1 MSDAPIPPEEA
12 ADGRAEA
19 AWAPARPRR
28 RHRWRWLSHAANLLL
43 SLLLLAVVAAL
54 GVRFGALTPAGR
66 RAVLAIANS
75 VHAGPAGRI
84 QAEGL
89 EGDPFGRFRLRRL
102 RIVDARGAWLDARD
116 VRADWRLLELL
127 GRRFHARSLSVGD
140 LFVPRAPVLEPRPPR
155 PPEDLP
161 VAVRLDAVTA
171 RVRTGAALTVAA
183 GDWDARG
190 FLDLLRDKRAA
201 SRLEAASR
209 IHPGDRLRFDFD
221 LKELEHLRLAADAT
235 EAAGGALAGGL
246 GLPADRLFALHA
258 VLNTDSR
265 GGRVDVQSRSG
276 ATTPL
281 RAVGRWSRAGADV
294 DAVAALAASRHTA
307 GYVPRIGPEARL
319 RLHATPRGKLY
330 DVQAVLEGA
339 FARATARGP
348 FDSGRRRVEGMAVEA
363 RVDDL
368 STWFKPPK
376 IGPTHAV
383 GIARGG
389 WEDLRIETRVV
400 AERLDELDLRIAR
413 MEGTAVVSH
422 GRGDEWRVV
431 TDATGSAV
439 GGLGLLPPLLG
450 PRPVTHVDLSRLADG
465 RVLFRALNVAGRYIR
480 LDAEGAITLLGDLSF
495 KGRFSA
501 PDLRGARPG
510 SHGAIDATFAAAS
523 KKGSDFWT
531 LTGEGRGAAFATGLG
546 ELDRLLGAAPRL
558 IARGSWTPAGFRLDR
573 ADLTGAAANASA
585 AGTFSTQKV
594 MDFAVDWRARGPF
607 TVGPLEIAGAMT
619 GDGKVTGPLAQP
631 RADLHAR
638 LQTLDLGRL
647 QVTPAALDLAF
658 ISDGAGGL
666 DGSVAVNGPS
676 SYGPATARARFSFAP
691 RGVDLRDVAADAGG
705 VRLAG
710 ALALRYGEPS
720 TADLTLAA
728 GPGAFL
734 ARGRLAGTARIAAAA
749 AGAAPGGAR
758 AVLRL
763 DGRDLQLPGGGW
775 SLRTL
780 QLSADG
786 PIDRLPF
793 RVEADAAEPISWRW
807 AGSGLL
813 AKAGSARELSLDGA
827 GRVRGAPVRTLET
840 ARLRFG
846 PDELS
851 ARLRLALAGG
861 RLSLDGRQAG
871 ETLDAQAELAGVG
884 LGAFNEDYVG
894 EVTGRLA
901 LNGRGR
907 ALGGRFDAALK
918 GARTRDATAD
928 LALDAAV
935 RGELASGRLRLNAT
949 ATNAQGLKADGRLD
963 LPAEAAAK
971 PFRVAVERT
980 RPFTGELAVDGE
992 LRPLWDLFLGGER
1005 TVSGKLT
1012 ARASLAGTLADPKV
1026 TGGAQL
1032 AGGAVT
1038 DTGVGLTLKNLE
1050 GSAEF
1055 GRNLV
1060 TVRRFAGDDGKGG
1073 TLAGEGSVSLARDGG
1088 STLRLDVRRFHLF
1101 DNEYGRAT
1109 TSGQVTVTRDASG
1122 RAKLVGRL
1130 GVDRAD
1136 ITAKAPATAGV
1147 VAMDVIE
1154 LNAPARPGAEPAAGP
1169 TRRAS
1174 ATAVGLDV
1182 TIQAPRGLF
1191 VRGRGLDV
1199 ELSLDAHVGG
1209 TTAAPDLSGTARVVR
1224 GSYDFSGKRFDFN
1237 EFGAIR
1243 LAAKPE
1249 LIRLDLTA
1257 ERNENG
1263 LDARVRVTGTAAN
1276 PVISLTSIPVL
1287 PQDEILSRVLFGVSA
1302 SQLSPFE
1309 AAQLASA
1316 VAALAT
1322 GGGLDVLGSLRQFAG
1337 LDRLAL
1343 GGGPSGA
1350 TISGGKYLTNDV
1362 YLELTGAG
1370 NGRGESQTQNLQTGR
1385 TGSSATL
1392 EWRVRRNLSLLGQV
1406 WTGGASRLSVR
1417 FRQNR

>member
-1 MSDAPIPPEEA
+1 MSDALPPPEEA
-12 ADGRAEA
+12 AERDAEA
-19 AWAPARPRR
+19 PAPARRA
-28 RHRWRWLSHAANLLL
+28 HRWRWASHGANLLL
-43 SLLLLAVVAAL
+43 TLLLLTVAAAL
-54 GVRFGALTPAGR
+54 LVRFGALTPAGR
-66 RAVLAIANS
+66 RAVVAVANAM
-75 VHAGPAGRI
+75 HAGPAGRI
-84 QAEGL
+84 LAEGL

-116 VRADWRLLELL
+116 IRMDWRPLELL
-127 GRRFHARSLSVGD
+127 GRRVHARSLSVGD
-140 LFVPRAPVLEPRPPR
+140 LFVPRAPVLEKRPPR

-161 VAVRLDAVTA
+161 VAVRLDAVSA
-171 RVRTGAALTVAA
+171 RVRTGPALTVAA
-183 GDWDARG
+183 GDWDAQG
-190 FLDLLRDKRAA
+190 ALDLLRDKRTA
-201 SRLEAASR
+201 SRLEAESR
-209 IHPGDRLRFDFD
+209 IHRGDHLRFDFD
-221 LKELEHLRLAADAT
+221 LKELERLRLTADAT
-235 EAAGGALAGGL
+235 EAAGGAIAGGL
-246 GLPADRLFALHA
+246 GLPADRPFSLHA
-258 VLNTDSR
+258 VLVTDAQ
-265 GGRVDVQSRSG
+265 GGRLDADSRSG
-276 ATTPL
+276 SVTPL
-281 RAVGRWSRAGADV
+281 RAVGRWSKAGADV
-294 DAVAALAASRHTA
+294 EAVAMLAASHHTDK
-307 GYVPRIGPEARL
+307 YVPRIGPEARL
-319 RLHATPRGKLY
+319 RLHAVPRGKLY

-339 FARATARGP
+339 FARATAHGP
-348 FDSGRRRVEGMAVEA
+348 FDSGRRRIEGMAVEA

-368 STWFKPPK
+368 STWFKPPR
-376 IGPTHAV
+376 IGQTRAA
-383 GIARGG
+383 GTARGG
-389 WEDLRIETRVV
+389 WDDLRIEARVA
-400 AERLDELDLRIAR
+400 AERLDELDLVIGR
-413 MEGTAVVSH
+413 MDGAAVVTHERDNS
-422 GRGDEWRVV
+422 WRVV

-439 GGLGLLPPLLG
+439 GGVGLLPPLLG
-450 PRPVTHVDLSRLADG
+450 PKPVTHVDLARLPDG
-465 RVLFRALNVAGRYIR
+465 RVLFRALNVVGRYIR
-480 LDAEGAITLLGDLSF
+480 LDADGAITLLGDLSF

-501 PDLRGARPG
+501 PDFRGLRPG
-510 SHGAIDATFAAAS
+510 SHGAVDATFNAAS

-546 ELDRLLGAAPRL
+546 ELDRLLGAGPRL
-558 IARGSWTPAGFRLDR
+558 TARGSWTPAGFKLDR
-573 ADLTGAAANASA
+573 ADLTGAAADATA
-585 AGTFSTQKV
+585 VGTYSTQKV
-594 MDFAVDWRARGPF
+594 MDFALDWRARGPF

-619 GDGKVTGPLAQP
+619 GDGKLTGPLATP

-647 QVTPAALDLAF
+647 QVTPAALDLSF
-658 ISDGAGGL
+658 LSDGAGTL
-666 DGSVAVNGPS
+666 DGRIAVSGPS
-676 SYGPATARARFSFAP
+676 NYGRATAKAAFRFAP
-691 RGVDLRDVAADAGG
+691 RGVDLRDIAADAGG
-705 VRLAG
+705 VKLG
-710 ALALRYGEPS
+710 GSLALRDGEPS

-734 ARGRLAGTARIAAAA
+734 ARGRLTGTAKIAAA

-758 AVLRL
+758 ATLRL
-763 DGRDLQLPGGGW
+763 DGRDLALVGAGW
-775 SLRTL
+775 AVRSV

-786 PIDRLPF
+786 PLDRLPF
-793 RVEADAAEPISWRW
+793 RVDADAGVPIDWRW
-807 AGSGLL
+807 AGSGVL
-813 AKAGSARELSLDGA
+813 AKAGAARELTLDGA
-827 GRVRGAPVRTLET
+827 GRLRGAPVRTLET

-851 ARLRLALAGG
+851 TRLRLALAGG
-861 RLSLDGRQAG
+861 SLSLDGRQAG
-871 ETLDAQAELAGVG
+871 EALDARAELAGVG

-894 EVTGRLA
+894 QVTGRLA

-907 ALGGRFDAALK
+907 TLGGRFEAALK

-928 LALDAAV
+928 LALDASV
-935 RGELASGRLRLNAT
+935 RGDLAGGRLRLDAS

-963 LPAEAAAK
+963 LPAEAAAR
-971 PFRVAVERT
+971 PFRVAVDRT
-980 RPFTGELAVDGE
+980 RPFTGEVAVDGE

-1012 ARASLAGTLADPKV
+1012 ARAALAGTLGDPRV

-1038 DTGVGLTLKNLE
+1038 DSGIGLTLKNLE

-1088 STLRLDVRRFHLF
+1088 STLKLDVRRFHLF

-1109 TSGQVTVTRDASG
+1109 TSGQVTVTRDAAG

-1136 ITAKAPATAGV
+1136 FTAKAPTTVGV
-1147 VAMDVIE
+1147 VALDVIE
-1154 LNAPARPGAEPAAGP
+1154 LNAPARPGADPASGP
-1169 TRRAS
+1169 PRRAA

-1182 TIQAPRGLF
+1182 SITAPRGLY

-1209 TTAAPDLSGTARVVR
+1209 TTAAPDLTGTARVVR

-1237 EFGAIR
+1237 EFGTIR

-1263 LDARVRVTGTAAN
+1263 LDARVRVTGAASN
-1276 PVISLTSIPVL
+1276 PQIALTSIPVL

-1316 VAALAT
+1316 VTALAT

-1370 NGRGESQTQNLQTGR
+1370 NGRGESQTQNLATGR